1 MKSQKKMYDKI
12 SVKLS
17 LLVLTSFLVMSAPL
31 NCTGLEISK
40 KIAKQ
45 MYMQELLTVSSSL
58 QNLLDAGNTGDY
70 IKDNNTFYK
79 GDKELSTIEKQL
91 NSISKDSKVNIELYY
106 GTECITSSS
115 KEDMIPITESTYQT
129 LNKTGAFYQN
139 VSQTSSEKLFC
150 YFSPLKQP
158 SSGEIIGAVCV
169 GVPTS
174 SFKRIY
180 QSSLKQQTTISTIS
194 IILIFILSFNV
205 LSKVAKALTEI
216 SCELMKL
223 ADGNLNIEINSAYQN
238 QRDEIGDISSATI
251 HVRDSYRL
259 VLERISSLADDIS
272 TFSTNFT
279 QSFSEIIEN
288 IQYSTNAV
296 ESIAQGVTSQAE
308 ETQSA
313 NAAIVNLHQS
323 IEQTTNNVSSLEE
336 RTKSMKDCSIYA
348 QKTLDELSAI
358 NSQTTS
364 SFATVKKM
372 TDATHSSVSEINN
385 ALKIITDIASQT
397 NLLSLNASIEA
408 ARAGDAGNGFA
419 VVADEIRQLAEQ
431 SANMAKQIEEI
442 TKQLTYNSA
451 KSVSEIDSVSEVIKT
466 QNTKLNETS
475 DYFKNLLKEVSFVIE
490 DISFIQTETSVIANL
505 TTALNQKTQNLSTI
519 AEENAAHTQETSATV
534 VSLQDIIDKCNEQS
548 GQMIELANSLKERTE
563 KFIF

>member
-1 MKSQKKMYDKI
+1 MKSQKKMYVKI

-31 NCTGLEISK
+31 NYTGLEISK
-40 KIAKQ
+40 KIVKQ

-180 QSSLKQQTTISTIS
+180 QSSLKQQTNISTIS
-194 IILIFILSFNV
+194 IILIFILSFIV

-216 SCELMKL
+216 SRELMKL

-419 VVADEIRQLAEQ
+419 VVADEIRQLA
-431 SANMAKQIEEI
+431 
-442 TKQLTYNSA
+442 
-451 KSVSEIDSVSEVIKT
+451 
-466 QNTKLNETS
+466 
-475 DYFKNLLKEVSFVIE
+475 
-490 DISFIQTETSVIANL
+490 
-505 TTALNQKTQNLSTI
+505 
-519 AEENAAHTQETSATV
+519 
-534 VSLQDIIDKCNEQS
+534 
-548 GQMIELANSLKERTE
+548 
-563 KFIF
+563 